1 MEITIE
7 ELAKSIIALFI
18 IVDPIGNVPIFMGL
32 TSNMSREERR
42 RTFRTAIII
51 SFVLLNVFALAGQS
65 ILSMFN
71 ISLHSFKI
79 AGGLLLLII
88 SIKILIH
95 GMWEEKHLPGR
106 SIGVVPI
113 AFPLLVGPGAIT
125 LTMVNI
131 QTTGVLT
138 SVISVMV
145 VLFITWLILRA
156 IEPINNSL
164 GETGS
169 VVISRLMA
177 VFIAAI
183 AIEFI
188 ASGVRFYVLEGYS
201 PIT

>member
-1 MEITIE
+1 MEIVIE
-7 ELAKSIIALFI
+7 ELAKSIVALFI

-42 RTFRTAIII
+42 KTFETAIII
-51 SFVLLNVFALAGQS
+51 SFVLLNLFALAGQS
-65 ILSMFN
+65 ILSIFN
-71 ISLHSFKI
+71 ISIHSFKI
-79 AGGLLLLII
+79 AGGLLLFII
-88 SIKILIH
+88 SMKILLH
-95 GMWEEKHLPGR
+95 GMWEEKHLSSR

-125 LTMVNI
+125 LTIVNI
-131 QTTGVLT
+131 QTAGVLVT
-138 SVISVMV
+138 VISVII
-145 VLFITWLILRA
+145 VLLITWLILRA
-156 IEPINNSL
+156 IEPINSFL

-188 ASGVRFYVLEGYS
+188 ASGVRFML
-201 PIT
+201 

>member
-1 MEITIE
+1 MEIAIE
-7 ELAKSIIALFI
+7 ELTKSIVALFI

-42 RTFRTAIII
+42 KTFETAIII
-51 SFVLLNVFALAGQS
+51 SFVLLNIFALAGQS
-65 ILSMFN
+65 ILSIFN
-71 ISLHSFKI
+71 ISIHSFKI

-88 SIKILIH
+88 SMKILLH
-95 GMWEEKHLPGR
+95 GMWEEKYLSSR

-125 LTMVNI
+125 LTIVNI
-131 QTTGVLT
+131 QTAGVLIT
-138 SVISVMV
+138 VISVIV
-145 VLFITWLILRA
+145 VLLITWLILRA
-156 IEPINNSL
+156 IEPINSFL

-188 ASGVRFYVLEGYS
+188 ASGIRFML
-201 PIT
+201 

>member
-1 MEITIE
+1 MEIAIE
-7 ELAKSIIALFI
+7 ELAKSIVALFI

-42 RTFRTAIII
+42 KTFETAIII
-51 SFVLLNVFALAGQS
+51 SFVLLNIFALAGQS
-65 ILSMFN
+65 ILSIFN
-71 ISLHSFKI
+71 ISIHSFKI

-88 SIKILIH
+88 SMKILLH
-95 GMWEEKHLPGR
+95 GMWEEKYLSSR

-125 LTMVNI
+125 LTIVNI
-131 QTTGVLT
+131 QTAGVLVT
-138 SVISVMV
+138 VISVIV
-145 VLFITWLILRA
+145 VLLITWLILRA
-156 IEPINNSL
+156 IEPINSFL

-188 ASGVRFYVLEGYS
+188 ASGIRFML
-201 PIT
+201 

>member
-1 MEITIE
+1 MEIAID
-7 ELAKSIIALFI
+7 ELVKSIIALFI
-18 IVDPIGNVPIFMGL
+18 IVDPIGNVPIFIGL
-32 TSNMSREERR
+32 TSNMNREERY

-65 ILSMFN
+65 ILSVFN
-71 ISLHSFKI
+71 ISIHSFRI

-95 GMWEEKHLPGR
+95 GMWEEKHLSSR

-125 LTMVNI
+125 LTIVNI
-131 QTTGVLT
+131 RTAGVLIT
-138 SVISVMV
+138 VISVMV
-145 VLFITWLILRA
+145 VLLITWLILRA
-156 IEPINNSL
+156 IEPINNFL

-177 VFIAAI
+177 VFTAAI

-188 ASGVRFYVLEGYS
+188 
-201 PIT
+201 

>member
-1 MEITIE
+1 MEIAID
-7 ELAKSIIALFI
+7 ELVKSIIALFI
-18 IVDPIGNVPIFMGL
+18 IVDPIGNVPIFIGL
-32 TSNMSREERR
+32 TSNMNQEERR
-42 RTFRTAIII
+42 RTFRTGIII

-71 ISLHSFKI
+71 ISIHSFKI

-88 SIKILIH
+88 SLKILLH
-95 GMWEEKHLPGR
+95 GMWEEKHLSSR

-125 LTMVNI
+125 LTIVNI
-131 QTTGVLT
+131 QTAGVLIT
-138 SVISVMV
+138 VISVMV
-145 VLFITWLILRA
+145 VLLITWLILRA
-156 IEPINNSL
+156 IEPINNFL

-188 ASGVRFYVLEGYS
+188 ASGIGFYVLEGAR
-201 PIT
+201 T

>member
-1 MEITIE
+1 M
-7 ELAKSIIALFI
+7 ELAIDELVKSIIALFI
-18 IVDPIGNVPIFMGL
+18 IVDPIGNVPIFIGL
-32 TSNMSREERR
+32 TSSMNREERR
-42 RTFRTAIII
+42 KTFKTAIII
-51 SFVLLNVFALAGQS
+51 SFILLNVFALAGRS
-65 ILSMFN
+65 ILSIFN

-95 GMWEEKHLPGR
+95 GTWEEKYLSKG

-125 LTMVNI
+125 LTIVNI
-131 QTTGVLT
+131 QTAGVLVT
-138 SVISVMV
+138 VISVII
-145 VLFITWLILRA
+145 VLLITWLILRS
-156 IEPINNSL
+156 IEPINNFL

-169 VVISRLMA
+169 VVIARLMA

-188 ASGVRFYVLEGYS
+188 ASGIRFM
-201 PIT
+201 I

>member
-1 MEITIE
+1 MEIVE

-18 IVDPIGNVPIFMGL
+18 IVDPIGNLPIFVGL

-51 SFVLLNVFALAGQS
+51 SFVLLNLFALAGQS
-65 ILSMFN
+65 ILSIFN
-71 ISLHSFKI
+71 ISIHSFKI

-88 SIKILIH
+88 SIKILVH
-95 GMWEEKHLPGR
+95 GMWEEKHLSSR
-106 SIGVVPI
+106 SISAVPI

-125 LTMVNI
+125 LTIVNI
-131 QTTGVLT
+131 QTVGMLV
-138 SVISVMV
+138 SMVSVMV

-156 IEPINNSL
+156 IEPINNFL

-188 ASGVRFYVLEGYS
+188 ASGVRFYALGERL
-201 PIT
+201 PITY

>member
-1 MEITIE
+1 MEITID
-7 ELAKSIIALFI
+7 ELVKSIVALFI

-32 TSNMSREERR
+32 TSNMNRDERR
-42 RTFRTAIII
+42 KTFRTAIII
-51 SFVLLNVFALAGQS
+51 SFILLNVFALAGQS

-71 ISLHSFKI
+71 ISIHSFKI

-88 SIKILIH
+88 SIKILLH
-95 GMWEEKHLPGR
+95 GMWEEKHLSSK
-106 SIGVVPI
+106 SISVVPI

-125 LTMVNI
+125 LTIVNI
-131 QTTGVLT
+131 QTVGLLAT
-138 SVISVMV
+138 VISVMV

-156 IEPINNSL
+156 IEPINNFL

-188 ASGVRFYVLEGYS
+188 ASGIGFYMLEGAR
-201 PIT
+201 T

>member
-1 MEITIE
+1 MEIAID
-7 ELAKSIIALFI
+7 ELIKSIIALFI
-18 IVDPIGNVPIFMGL
+18 IVDPIGNIPIFIGL
-32 TSNMSREERR
+32 TSNMTREERSK
-42 RTFRTAIII
+42 TFRTAIVI

-65 ILSMFN
+65 ILLVFN
-71 ISLHSFKI
+71 ISIHSFKI

-95 GMWEEKHLPGR
+95 GMWEERHLSDR

-125 LTMVNI
+125 LTIVNI
-131 QTTGVLT
+131 QTTGVFVT
-138 SVISVMV
+138 VISVIV
-145 VLFITWLILRA
+145 VLLITWLIIRA
-156 IEPINNSL
+156 MEPINNFL

-188 ASGVRFYVLEGYS
+188 ASGIRFYA
-201 PIT
+201 T

>member
-1 MEITIE
+1 MEIVIE
-7 ELAKSIIALFI
+7 ELAKSIVALFI

-42 RTFRTAIII
+42 KTFETAIII
-51 SFVLLNVFALAGQS
+51 SFVLLNLFALAGQS
-65 ILSMFN
+65 ILSIFN
-71 ISLHSFKI
+71 ISIHSFKI
-79 AGGLLLLII
+79 AGGLLLFII
-88 SIKILIH
+88 SMKILLH
-95 GMWEEKHLPGR
+95 GMWEEKHLSSR

-125 LTMVNI
+125 LTIVNI
-131 QTTGVLT
+131 QTAGVLVT
-138 SVISVMV
+138 VISVII
-145 VLFITWLILRA
+145 VLLVTWLILRA
-156 IEPINNSL
+156 IEPINNFL

-188 ASGVRFYVLEGYS
+188 ASGVRFML
-201 PIT
+201 